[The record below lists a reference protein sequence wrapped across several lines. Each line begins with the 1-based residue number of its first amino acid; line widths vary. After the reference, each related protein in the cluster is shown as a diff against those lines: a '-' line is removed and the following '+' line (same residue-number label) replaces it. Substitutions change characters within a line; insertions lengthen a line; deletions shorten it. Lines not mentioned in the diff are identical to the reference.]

1 LAIEYKSLDELKL
14 MRKAGLLVAQ
24 TLALVKSSIRPG
36 ITTLELDQIA
46 EKNIRDGGGIP
57 SFKGYHGFPGSIC
70 VSVNEEIVHG
80 IPGERV
86 IQSGDVIS
94 VDCGA
99 IIDGW
104 HGDAAFTYVVEPVDT
119 NDLKLSSV
127 CEGSMWRGIAAAK
140 VGGRLTDISYEIEK
154 YINSQGKYGIL
165 REYGGHGIGSEMHM
179 EPHVL
184 NYGRKGFG
192 AELAVGMALAI
203 EPMITLGTERMR
215 VMPDK
220 WTVTSIDKS
229 RGAHWEHTFA
239 IAPDEKLF
247 VLTALD
253 GGREKL
259 SELGVE
265 ISTLIS

>member
-1 LAIEYKSLDELKL
+1 
-14 MRKAGLLVAQ
+14 
-24 TLALVKSSIRPG
+24 
-36 ITTLELDQIA
+36 
-46 EKNIRDGGGIP
+46 
-57 SFKGYHGFPGSIC
+57 
-70 VSVNEEIVHG
+70 
-80 IPGERV
+80 
-86 IQSGDVIS
+86 
-94 VDCGA
+94 
-99 IIDGW
+99 
-104 HGDAAFTYVVEPVDT
+104 
-119 NDLKLSSV
+119 
-127 CEGSMWRGIAAAK
+127 
-140 VGGRLTDISYEIEK
+140 
-154 YINSQGKYGIL
+154 
-165 REYGGHGIGSEMHM
+165 M

-220 WTVTSIDKS
+220 WTVTSIDNS

-239 IAPDEKLF
+239 IAPDKKLF